1 MKRFTT
7 FFVLMTVLCLSAV
20 ISASTTI
27 SANSETS
34 ESVLF
39 SERTYDVSVV
49 KIKRM
54 SNGMLVK
61 NSLRE
66 KGKYNPDEN
75 TLTIEGGTYRVEKNH
90 YEDKTRGGYKY
101 VAGDIYF
108 FNF

>member
-7 FFVLMTVLCLSAV
+7 FFVLMAVLCLSAV

-34 ESVLF
+34 ESVLC

-61 NSLRE
+61 RPILV
-66 KGKYNPDEN
+66 GDDIV
-75 TLTIEGGTYRVEKNH
+75 LTGFK
-90 YEDKTRGGYKY
+90 EDIWKEVIING
-101 VAGDIYF
+101 
-108 FNF
+108 